1 MNYKFV
7 LAIIAAANFFL
18 VPTSKAESIF
28 LGVGSGT
35 LKTNAELQSV
45 QITSHNG
52 LLDEYLKSMS
62 LRTHVEW
69 SIFGMRGKGVSANQ
83 VGVIG
88 VSPVLR
94 YFDARQQAFVEAGL
108 GAYYFSERML
118 NQDDGVGTRFDFGS
132 LVGFGTI
139 VGTNRNVEVGYR
151 LLHFS
156 NAGMTNFNPGVNFH
170 QVRLG
175 YRF

>member
-7 LAIIAAANFFL
+7 LAIIAAASFFL
-18 VPTSKAESIF
+18 APISKAETIF

-35 LKTNAELQSV
+35 LRTNAELLSV
-45 QITSHNG
+45 QITSHKG
-52 LLDEYLKSMS
+52 LLDEHLKSMS

-69 SIFGMRGKGVSANQ
+69 SIFGMRGKGVSPTK

-88 VSPVLR
+88 ASPVLR
-94 YFDARQQAFVEAGL
+94 HFGARQQAFVEAGL

-118 NQDDGVGTRFDFGS
+118 NQDDGVGTGLEFGS

-139 VGTNRNVEVGYR
+139 VGTNRNVEIGYR

-156 NAGMTNFNPGVNFH
+156 NAGMSNFNPGVNFH